1 MATTSKSDR
10 AKRATDA
17 AFSGASAMKDYQDKA
32 IQTDRNTERLRAL
45 RLERD
50 AKLAAEAEATK
61 AARKPAA
68 KGKSAKPAKATAP
81 KPKRGAGS
89 F

>member
-10 AKRATDA
+10 AKRAADA
-17 AFSGASAMKDYQDKA
+17 AFSGANAMKDYQDKA
-32 IQTDRNTERLRAL
+32 VQTDKNTERLRAL

-50 AKLAAEAEATK
+50 AKLAAEAEAAK
-61 AARKPAA
+61 AAGTAA
-68 KGKSAKPAKATAP
+68 KAKPKAKAAP

>member
-10 AKRATDA
+10 AKRAADA
-17 AFSGASAMKDYQDKA
+17 AFSGANAMKDYQDKA
-32 IQTDRNTERLRAL
+32 VQTDKNTERLRAL

-50 AKLAAEAEATK
+50 AKLAAEAEAAK
-61 AARKPAA
+61 AA
-68 KGKSAKPAKATAP
+68 GKTATRAKPKTAKAAAP